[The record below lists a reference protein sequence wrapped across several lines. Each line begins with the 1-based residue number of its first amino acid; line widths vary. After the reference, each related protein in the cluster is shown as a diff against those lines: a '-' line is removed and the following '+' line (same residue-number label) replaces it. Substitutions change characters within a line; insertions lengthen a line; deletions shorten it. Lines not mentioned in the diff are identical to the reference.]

1 MNGDDAFPGICGG
14 DALVSELC
22 MDKEDIFGDV
32 ILIVSEPYLKS
43 HAMSTQL
50 LGVQLFSMKAPVI
63 LLWALSIRLSS
74 EKRLKSLLIGI
85 GGYKKAAVSAQKFG
99 KN

>member
-1 MNGDDAFPGICGG
+1 MSNDNKGD
-14 DALVSELC
+14 
-22 MDKEDIFGDV
+22 
-32 ILIVSEPYLKS
+32 
-43 HAMSTQL
+43 
-50 LGVQLFSMKAPVI
+50 QLFSMKAPVI

-85 GGYKKAAVSAQKFG
+85 GGCKKAAVSAQKFG

>member
-1 MNGDDAFPGICGG
+1 MIITGRLSSG
-14 DALVSELC
+14 V
-22 MDKEDIFGDV
+22 IF
-32 ILIVSEPYLKS
+32 S
-43 HAMSTQL
+43 
-50 LGVQLFSMKAPVI
+50 QLFSMKAPVI

-85 GGYKKAAVSAQKFG
+85 GGCKKAAVSAQKFG